1 MALFC
6 GNAKNNQL
14 VLTPDRPI
22 PMTHEPRPRNHELT
36 SPSFY
41 QPLSI
46 VLWARLGLG
55 GILLL
60 TSIVGMLLPLFYV
73 NVLVFVDGLVGL
85 VTIVAAITSLV
96 MGLIWVY
103 KTHQDMPKLYGSYP
117 IEPGGSLAFFMIPF
131 YNLYGIGHTLNT
143 MAKYFQ
149 RQPDSAAAGKTLTQ
163 LVIWFYVAGLS
174 SNVLTRIVLARTFSS
189 SETLPPDF
197 IDLLAGVVDC
207 GLDWVLIQIAAM
219 MHSGIVNSS
228 RQTE

>member
-1 MALFC
+1 
-6 GNAKNNQL
+6 
-14 VLTPDRPI
+14 
-22 PMTHEPRPRNHELT
+22 MTHTPQPRPNELT

-55 GILLL
+55 GFLLL
-60 TSIVGMLLPLFYV
+60 TTIVGMLLPVFYV
-73 NVLVFVDGLVGL
+73 NVLVFVDGLVGI

-149 RQPDSAAAGKTLTQ
+149 RQTDSAAAGKTLTQ

-174 SNVLTRIVLARTFSS
+174 SNVLTRIVLARTFSA

-197 IDLLAGVVDC
+197 LDLIAGVVDC

-219 MHSGIVNSS
+219 MHSGIINSKP
-228 RQTE
+228 QAE